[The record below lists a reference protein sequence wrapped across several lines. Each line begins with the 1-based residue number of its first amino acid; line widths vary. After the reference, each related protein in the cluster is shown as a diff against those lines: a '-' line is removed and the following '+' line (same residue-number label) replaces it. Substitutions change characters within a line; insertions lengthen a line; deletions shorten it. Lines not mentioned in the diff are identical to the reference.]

1 MASNKIN
8 ELEEIISEFSES
20 NTDEPNKTKFPMAG
34 NQNTKKSNEIGQCPS
49 SEIPPPPRPLHSL
62 ENRKRTLD
70 SCAIDD
76 ESFYS
81 AKRSFP
87 KEVGD
92 DQHLSEIQM
101 QVENVFVQLSINKDL
116 LLVTYLNRLFRTL
129 RI

>member
-34 NQNTKKSNEIGQCPS
+34 NQNTRKLNEIGQCPS

-87 KEVGD
+87 KVD

-101 QVENVFVQLSINKDL
+101 QVENFFVQLSINKNV
-116 LLVTYLNRLFRTL
+116 VTYLNRLFRTL